1 MGHWS
6 TMCTICMDTVLQWP
20 AGKLL
25 ATSILTG
32 APSRLVGAPLD
43 LFRFHLQHNEQPCAG
58 AHARDRRETLHLS
71 AAVKASA
78 HKIAICC
85 ADQLFWGV
93 GHMALTGQGTHRVTG
108 RICTGALG

>member
-6 TMCTICMDTVLQWP
+6 TMCTICMDTILQWP

-58 AHARDRRETLHLS
+58 AHARHLS
-71 AAVKASA
+71 AAVKASLLIILLSA
-78 HKIAICC
+78 VQIN
-85 ADQLFWGV
+85 LSGEWGIWRSLDR
-93 GHMALTGQGTHRVTG
+93 GHTE
-108 RICTGALG
+108 